1 MQIDWITV
9 AAQTVNFLV
18 LVWLLQHF
26 LYGPIT
32 RAMERREQRI
42 ANRLREAAERKAD
55 AEAEAQ
61 AYREKQDELES
72 RRESL
77 LAEAQDDAEQA
88 RRRLERSA
96 REEVEQRRE
105 EWLDQLAEQ
114 EGSFLRDIRRHATEQ
129 FYRLNRQA
137 LAELAN
143 ADLESQVISVF
154 IEKLQDVDKEVRRK
168 AGKGASQ
175 AGNTV
180 AVVSR
185 FEISANDKRRITK
198 AIHEMISDGAEVDY
212 RLNDAIGCGIE
223 IKAGS
228 QTISWSID
236 GYFDSLERLLAE
248 EIGKITGRGE
258 ERAAQ

>member
-9 AAQTVNFLV
+9 AAQIVNFLV

-26 LYGPIT
+26 LYGPVT
-32 RAMERREQRI
+32 RAMQRRAQRI
-42 ANRLREAAERKAD
+42 AERLREAAASKAD

-61 AYREKQDELES
+61 NYRDKQEELES

-77 LAEAQDDAEQA
+77 LAEAQERADQE
-88 RRRLERSA
+88 RKFLESAA
-96 REEVEQRRE
+96 REEVEDRRQ
-105 EWLDQLAEQ
+105 EWLHQLAEQ
-114 EGSFLRDIRRHATEQ
+114 EERFLRDIRRQAAEQ

-154 IEKLQDVDKEVRRK
+154 IEKLEEVDKEVRRK
-168 AGKGASQ
+168 AGKGAIDT
-175 AGNTV
+175 GNRVT
-180 AVVSR
+180 VVSR

-198 AIHEMISDGAEVDY
+198 AIHETISDGAEVDY
-212 RLNDAIGCGIE
+212 RLSDDIGCGIE
-223 IKAGS
+223 VKAGS
-228 QTISWSID
+228 QTIAWNVD
-236 GYFDSLERLLAE
+236 GYFDTLERLLAE

-258 ERAAQ
+258 EQAAQ